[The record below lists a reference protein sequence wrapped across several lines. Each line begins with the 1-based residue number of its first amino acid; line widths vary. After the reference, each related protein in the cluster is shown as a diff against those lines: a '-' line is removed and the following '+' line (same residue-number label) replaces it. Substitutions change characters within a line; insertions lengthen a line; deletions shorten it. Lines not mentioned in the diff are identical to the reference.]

1 MHKAILSVELIIIV
15 LGGKATTT
23 TNFKP
28 VVYDLLLGVPVF
40 VIVGCPVFIHFSSC
54 LVKDSYHCRH
64 CLNYSPRPNNTS
76 KKKKA
81 GAVSR

>member
-15 LGGKATTT
+15 LGGKASTT

-28 VVYDLLLGVPVF
+28 VVYNLLLGVPVF
-40 VIVGCPVFIHFSSC
+40 VTVGCPAFIHFSSC

-64 CLNYSPRPNNTS
+64 CLNYELMPSLMRDR
-76 KKKKA
+76 K
-81 GAVSR
+81 SRSLFLD